1 MAHRYPMQPKWYLTY
16 LAIACIVNVIAG
28 IVVWKWKKW
37 GLYLFAVNIA
47 VVMIFEFIYAPLW
60 MGCIDCLNLV
70 LVFVLVIPSWKQMD

>member
-1 MAHRYPMQPKWYLTY
+1 MQPKWYLTY